1 MSSKFQIQSFI
12 CYVLKGNNGQFFV
25 FLFFLLTLLV
35 SSCYLGSSILFC
47 QCVTEE
53 GFELTR
59 ATLVTVKGVVS
70 SEYFVSSFCKRN
82 WCLM

>member
-1 MSSKFQIQSFI
+1 M
-12 CYVLKGNNGQFFV
+12 
-25 FLFFLLTLLV
+25 

-70 SEYFVSSFCKRN
+70 SEYFVFAHFVKGIGV
-82 WCLM
+82 